1 MPNTPKGPLQGVRV
15 VDLTTVM
22 LGPFCTQILG
32 EMGAEIIKIETP
44 EGDVNRWTGESRSPG
59 MSTGQLIKGRNKR
72 SIILDLKVKKVRKV
86 FEKLIQTAD
95 VFVPVSYT
103 HLRAHET

>member
-32 EMGAEIIKIETP
+32 EMGAEIIL
-44 EGDVNRWTGESRSPG
+44 S
-59 MSTGQLIKGRNKR
+59 LIH
-72 SIILDLKVKKVRKV
+72 I
-86 FEKLIQTAD
+86 
-95 VFVPVSYT
+95 
-103 HLRAHET
+103 

>member
-1 MPNTPKGPLQGVRV
+1 MTDTPKGPLQGVRV

-44 EGDVNRWTGESRSPG
+44 SGDVNRWTGESRSPG
-59 MSTGQLIKGRNKR
+59 T
-72 SIILDLKVKKVRKV
+72 
-86 FEKLIQTAD
+86 
-95 VFVPVSYT
+95 VSYT